1 MSETPQAGTP
11 EPEPVVSESAGSAA
25 GATDDSETLEQL
37 QKKLADERAL
47 RLAQQENVEKAN
59 REREELNRLRQQQ
72 AAAQQGQDPRVAFAA
87 SLQERAPYDP
97 DAAAQLQLLIGQ
109 VRQEAENRLQ
119 EEMFLNAVPRE
130 AWAQVKGLVQQS
142 NYSMSVADALRSVV
156 PPKDTALEKKLA
168 EMQAE
173 IERLKA
179 PKKVLGASAGAASTM
194 PAAAVSTPEDTMPF
208 SQYKALLAAGGSAG
222 QDAKRRKDAGTLSL
236 DYNS

>member
-11 EPEPVVSESAGSAA
+11 EVTPVVSESAGSAD
-25 GATDDSETLEQL
+25 GATDGSETLEQV

-142 NYSMSVADALRSVV
+142 NYQLSVQAALASVV
-156 PPKDTALEKKLA
+156 PPKDVAMESEVARLK
-168 EMQAE
+168 AE
-173 IERLKA
+173 IEQLKA
-179 PKKVLGASAGAASTM
+179 PKKVLGATAGAASTV
-194 PAAAVSTPEDTMPF
+194 PAAAATTQDDTMPA
-208 SQYKALLAAGGSAG
+208 SQYMGILRAGGKAA
-222 QDAKRRKDAGTLSL
+222 DDVRRRKDAGSL
-236 DYNS
+236 KVDYSQ